1 MLWFC
6 DPCPAFSW
14 DSLPRRSSGK
24 ASRNSVAQCKQCGT
38 ELPEHARFCLQCGAP
53 VTSQEPDEQPVPPRP
68 APPLPDL
75 NFVQPALTGGM
86 FLGLLS
92 SVPIIS
98 AGNFLCCMWVL
109 LGGGI
114 AAVLLTRQR
123 SLSSISYGDG
133 AFAGVISGLFG
144 AVVGT
149 IIQLAF
155 RAITA
160 PFAANQLQE
169 LEKLMDQLGLEGGT
183 RDFLLRTFSG
193 EISTL
198 TVLFTF
204 VSNLLVYALF
214 AMIGGIIALA
224 ILRKREGTTRG

>member
-1 MLWFC
+1 
-6 DPCPAFSW
+6 
-14 DSLPRRSSGK
+14 
-24 ASRNSVAQCKQCGT
+24 VAQCKQCGT
-38 ELPEHARFCLQCGAP
+38 ELPDHARFCLQCGAP
-53 VTSQEPDEQPVPPRP
+53 ITPQEPPEPDEPPAPPRP

-75 NFVQPALTGGM
+75 NFVQPALTGGL

-98 AGNFLCCMWVL
+98 AGCCIWVL

-123 SLSSISYGDG
+123 PLLSISYGDG
-133 AFAGVISGLFG
+133 AFVGVMSGLFG
-144 AVVGT
+144 AVIGT
-149 IIQLAF
+149 IVQLAF

-160 PFAANQLQE
+160 PLAADQQQQ
-169 LEKLMDQLGLEGGT
+169 LEKLMDQIGLEGGM

-198 TVLFTF
+198 TVMFTF

-214 AMIGGIIALA
+214 AMIGGILAIA
-224 ILRKREGTTRG
+224 ILRKRSATNLTN